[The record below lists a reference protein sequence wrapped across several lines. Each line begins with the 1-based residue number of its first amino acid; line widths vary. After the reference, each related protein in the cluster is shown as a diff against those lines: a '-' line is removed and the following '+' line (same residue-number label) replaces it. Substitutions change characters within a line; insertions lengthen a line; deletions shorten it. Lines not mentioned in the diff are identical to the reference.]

1 MSNPFMVTSNECYG
15 MSLREASKRVYASPV
30 SSVEAASVAASGR
43 DALAGPT
50 EEKFP
55 SNENNGHDVSFL
67 YSRESDR
74 YGDGC
79 QYSDSVLSHVF
90 RLKES
95 DTMNKRRKSSVV
107 LQQSQNADVPASSK
121 TYSKEEVSE
130 ILSQYNHSPKKQH
143 PLYGTTTNE
152 YGLKK
157 PSQATFQNVRHG
169 VSQKFSK
176 SFNRILFRDEG
187 LNTSIPKSRIHDS
200 LIS

>member
-15 MSLREASKRVYASPV
+15 MSLREASNRVYASPV
-30 SSVEAASVAASGR
+30 HSGGEESFDEGSKR
-43 DALAGPT
+43 TTAPS
-50 EEKFP
+50 EEKLP
-55 SNENNGHDVSFL
+55 AKHDVSFL

-79 QYSDSVLSHVF
+79 PFSDSVLSHVF

-107 LQQSQNADVPASSK
+107 LQQRQNEDTSSSSK
-121 TYSKEEVSE
+121 TYSKEEVNE

-143 PLYGTTTNE
+143 PLYGTTANE
-152 YGLKK
+152 YGVKK

-169 VSQKFSK
+169 VSQQFSK
-176 SFNRILFRDEG
+176 SFNRILFRNEG

-200 LIS
+200 LIT

>member
-43 DALAGPT
+43 DAFSEPT
-50 EEKFP
+50 GEKLP
-55 SNENNGHDVSFL
+55 SNNHDVSFL

-79 QYSDSVLSHVF
+79 QFSDSVLSHVF

-95 DTMNKRRKSSVV
+95 DTMNKRRKSSIV

-143 PLYGTTTNE
+143 PLYGTTANE

-157 PSQATFQNVRHG
+157 PSQATFQNVRNG